1 MHIPD
6 GFLSPP
12 VFASAWAA
20 AIGGLGWA
28 LRRTRRTLHER
39 MVPLMGVMAAFIFAA
54 QMINFPIPGGTSGH
68 LLGGVLAGVVLG
80 PWAGTVV
87 LALVLAV
94 QCLVFQD
101 GGLTALGAN
110 IVNMGLIG
118 TAFSAFLYS
127 GLRRLVPRLGPVA
140 TAGGCAWISVVLAA
154 AACSAELALSGA
166 SPFRIV
172 FPAMLAV
179 HALIGVGETLITA
192 LILGFILKVR
202 PDMVALEARR

>member
-1 MHIPD
+1 
-6 GFLSPP
+6 
-12 VFASAWAA
+12 
-20 AIGGLGWA
+20 
-28 LRRTRRTLHER
+28 
-39 MVPLMGVMAAFIFAA
+39 MGVMAAFIFAA
-54 QMINFPIPGGTSGH
+54 QMINFPVPGGTSGH

-110 IVNMGLIG
+110 IVNMALIG
-118 TAFSAFLYS
+118 CAFSAFLYS
-127 GLRRLVPRLGPVA
+127 GLRRLIPRFGPTA
-140 TAGGCAWISVVLAA
+140 TAALCAWLSVVLAA

-172 FPAMLAV
+172 FPAMVAV
-179 HALIGVGETLITA
+179 HTFIGVGEALITT
-192 LILGFILKVR
+192 LILGFIFKVR